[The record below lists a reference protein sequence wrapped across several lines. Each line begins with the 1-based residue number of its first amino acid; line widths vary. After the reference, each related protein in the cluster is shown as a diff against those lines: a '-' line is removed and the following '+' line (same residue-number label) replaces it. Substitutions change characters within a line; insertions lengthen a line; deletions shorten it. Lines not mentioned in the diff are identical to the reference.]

1 MEYSPTKAYLLKNL
15 ETPRYFLI
23 KRKAKQ
29 IMFDGRNASG
39 RVSIRFMG
47 LTLINSRIVVQE
59 CSLFVEN
66 CVFKDA
72 ISFPNATAVINFQ
85 SSEGQFILA
94 IKSSFFKNN
103 SFPCVRVA
111 GNRPKVKVDDT
122 AFFNSTATLASLTGA
137 PVAVFIFLLSAK
149 QTTLSSFSSVNLT
162 NTSFVGNV
170 SPEESLLIKA
180 SSAGFATRKSRGIY
194 KTNKNTKNTTVSPMI
209 YCCTKHCSRHESRT
223 HVSVEIGSLRSKRF
237 RAV

>member
-1 MEYSPTKAYLLKNL
+1 MAE
-15 ETPRYFLI
+15 
-23 KRKAKQ
+23 
-29 IMFDGRNASG
+29 
-39 RVSIRFMG
+39 RVSIRFVR

-59 CSLFVEN
+59 CSL
-66 CVFKDA
+66 FKDA

-122 AFFNSTATLASLTGA
+122 AFFNNTATLASLTGA
-137 PVAVFIFLLSAK
+137 PVAVFMFLLSAK

-170 SPEESLLIKA
+170 SPEESLLIKT
-180 SSAGFATRKSRGIY
+180 SSAGWRTGSREEY
-194 KTNKNTKNTTVSPMI
+194 TKP
-209 YCCTKHCSRHESRT
+209 TKILKIRP
-223 HVSVEIGSLRSKRF
+223 SLQ
-237 RAV
+237 